1 VLVYTGL
8 KLIDLNALRQLGR
21 YGCMAML
28 IHLATALTIVATDL
42 LTGVL
47 LGFALTLGQLAWQAS
62 RLRVT
67 VVQEG
72 RRVELRMQGAATFL
86 KVPRLARA
94 LERVPKNACVH
105 VPMTH
110 LQYIDHAC
118 MELLEEWQ
126 RANQASGA
134 RLIIEPRALTRRVEG
149 RRRQAVHLAA
159 AADGN

>member
-1 VLVYTGL
+1 G
-8 KLIDLNALRQLGR
+8 
-21 YGCMAML
+21 
-28 IHLATALTIVATDL
+28 
-42 LTGVL
+42 
-47 LGFALTLGQLAWQAS
+47 
-62 RLRVT
+62 
-67 VVQEG
+67 
-72 RRVELRMQGAATFL
+72 
-86 KVPRLARA
+86 
-94 LERVPKNACVH
+94 VPKNACVH

>member
-1 VLVYTGL
+1 
-8 KLIDLNALRQLGR
+8 
-21 YGCMAML
+21 
-28 IHLATALTIVATDL
+28 
-42 LTGVL
+42 
-47 LGFALTLGQLAWQAS
+47 
-62 RLRVT
+62 

-94 LERVPKNACVH
+94 LEGVPKNACVH